1 MAEDC
6 LFCRIVS
13 GDQEADVVAEEEAW
27 LAFRDVDP
35 QAPTHVLVVPKRH
48 VASLDE
54 LDGEDRGL
62 AGELVLAARR
72 VAREE
77 GLAGDGYRLVANT
90 GRRAGQSVFHLHFH
104 VLGGRSMKWPPG

>member
-13 GDQEADVVAEEEAW
+13 GEQDADVVAEGDTW
-27 LAFRDVDP
+27 LAFRDINP
-35 QAPTHVLVVPKRH
+35 QAPTHVLVVPRRH
-48 VASLDE
+48 VGSVDE
-54 LDGEDRGL
+54 LDDGDRDL
-62 AGELVLAARR
+62 AGELLLAARR

-77 GLAGDGYRLVANT
+77 GVADDGYRLVANT
-90 GRRAGQSVFHLHFH
+90 GRRAGQSVPHLHFH

>member
-13 GDQEADVVAEEEAW
+13 GEQEADVVAEGDSW
-27 LAFRDVDP
+27 LAFRDINP
-35 QAPTHVLVVPKRH
+35 QAPTHVLVVPRRH
-48 VASLDE
+48 VGSVDE
-54 LDGEDRGL
+54 LDDADRDL
-62 AGELVLAARR
+62 AGELLLAARR

-77 GLAGDGYRLVANT
+77 GVADDGYRLVANS
-90 GRRAGQSVFHLHFH
+90 GRRAGQSVLHLHFH

>member
-6 LFCRIVS
+6 LFCRIAS
-13 GDQEADVVAEEEAW
+13 GEQDADVVDEDDRW
-27 LAFRDVDP
+27 LAFRDINP

-48 VASLDE
+48 VDHVDDLGAD
-54 LDGEDRGL
+54 DRDL
-62 AGELVLAARR
+62 AGELLLAAGR
-72 VAREE
+72 VARQE
-77 GLAGDGYRLVANT
+77 GLAEEGYRVVANT

>member
-1 MAEDC
+1 VAEDC

-13 GDQEADVVAEEEAW
+13 GDQDADVVAEGDDW
-27 LAFRDVDP
+27 LAFRDINP

-48 VASLDE
+48 VDSVDE
-54 LDGEDRGL
+54 LDEADRDL
-62 AGELVLAARR
+62 AGELLLAARR

-77 GLAGDGYRLVANT
+77 GVADDGYRLVANS

-104 VLGGRSMKWPPG
+104 LLGGRSMKWPPG

>member
-13 GDQEADVVAEEEAW
+13 GEQDADVVAEEDEW
-27 LAFRDVDP
+27 LAFRDIDP

-48 VASLDE
+48 VGSLDE
-54 LDGEDRGL
+54 LDAADRDL
-62 AGELVLAARR
+62 AAELLLAARR
-72 VAREE
+72 VARRE
-77 GLAGDGYRLVANT
+77 GVADEGYRLVANT

-104 VLGGRSMKWPPG
+104 VLGGRAMKWPPG